1 MKNYEP
7 FVDQKQYQQLRKDAI
22 EAAHNVLNGIEAL
35 IEEGIPTD
43 EKTLE
48 RLTSTPEAIE
58 GFMRE
63 CANNQIGTGFVAQ
76 EEKSRIYEV
85 YSKLLARI
93 KDKFHLMRES
103 LVTTPIVFKKGE
115 IQIDWQ
121 RLEKIAKDSSTYSV
135 DIDGINQYW
144 EKVEAVEKSLNE
156 LREHEI
162 KNNLPDFR
170 NSGLAYT
177 DNGSFQCP
185 KLSDFFNFP
194 HSKELFE
201 TIARHYFLKK

>member
-1 MKNYEP
+1 
-7 FVDQKQYQQLRKDAI
+7 LRE
-22 EAAHNVLNGIEAL
+22 EA
-35 IEEGIPTD
+35 IPTD
-43 EKTLE
+43 QKTIATLTATPDALE
-48 RLTSTPEAIE
+48 NYI
-58 GFMRE
+58 RE
-63 CANNQIGTGFVAQ
+63 CANSQIGKGFVPQ
-76 EEKSRIYEV
+76 EEKSRVYEV
-85 YSKLLARI
+85 YSNLLKRI
-93 KDKFHLMRES
+93 RDRFHLMRES

-170 NSGLAYT
+170 NSGLAYSE
-177 DNGSFQCP
+177 NGSFMCP
-185 KLSDFFNFP
+185 KLADFFNYP

-201 TIARHYFLKK
+201 TIARHYFKK